1 MHHRLKWHATFV
13 LLAAFMSSGLA
24 AEPHIHTSRTSPK
37 LLPLPKGDDV
47 FHFVVFGDRTG
58 GPVEGIKVLAQA
70 VEDANLL
77 DPDLVMTVGDLV
89 NGYNQTDAWMRQME
103 EFHATMDKLNM
114 PWFPV
119 AGNHDIYWRQSSRN
133 SEAKPPREHEDNYE
147 KHFGPLGIGSSTRT
161 PASLSSFRTKGIPTA
176 GHEVFRIPS
185 NSRSAARR

>member
-1 MHHRLKWHATFV
+1 LNNLRLTSIYGMHHRGKWRATTV
-13 LLAAFMSSGLA
+13 LFAALMSLGMA

-89 NGYNQTDAWMRQME
+89 NGYNQTDAWMGQME
-103 EFHATMDKLNM
+103 EFHATMDK
-114 PWFPV
+114 
-119 AGNHDIYWRQSSRN
+119 HDIYWRQSSRN
-133 SEAKPPREHEDNYE
+133 PEAKPPREN
-147 KHFGPLGIGSSTRT
+147 KVL
-161 PASLSSFRTKGIPTA
+161 LS
-176 GHEVFRIPS
+176 
-185 NSRSAARR
+185 AR